1 MKIAKVFIEYIR
13 TQKETLNN
21 LMNQNKKDREKML
34 NEINRNIEGMDLGI
48 KISELYGEIV
58 FTSAIRDRFKGKI
71 LNSFLEKIYGEEYKD
86 EFWEMQEEYENTKY
100 TEISKFFELLD
111 KIYVYEETVS
121 LGELKDGEVN
131 SGDTENISDIKNSEM
146 SNSETENVHKKS
158 EELSKELYS
167 DLNDFD
173 VIEAP
178 YEDINLTEEIEEQK
192 VVIQRSEEYILSKKS
207 AENKESTENEGNI
220 CKINDS
226 KQEKENNVSNL
237 QKKPTLETITEEH
250 AKERIQEKTQI
261 KSLEP
266 DNTEFQKFEN
276 LKREIKIK
284 EEKLLKLINETKILL
299 EEKKFYKAVR
309 NVELLVK
316 TEKSA
321 ILNEEKIKYSLEGV
335 LIRVIRFFVPR
346 NTNNREYWEYF
357 TDRYDEKVKFY
368 SNIVILRKYCGLKP
382 KFENEEYE
390 VKRTD

>member
-1 MKIAKVFIEYIR
+1 MEIAKAFIEYIR

-21 LMNQNKKDREKML
+21 LKNQNKKDREKML

-48 KISELYGEIV
+48 KISDLYGEIV
-58 FTSAIRDRFKGKI
+58 FTSVIRDRFKGRI

-86 EFWEMQEEYENTKY
+86 EFWEIQEEYENTKY
-100 TEISKFFELLD
+100 TEINKFFDLLD
-111 KIYVYEETVS
+111 KVHVYGETVS

-131 SGDTENISDIKNSEM
+131 IGDTENIGDIKNSET

-178 YEDINLTEEIEEQK
+178 YENINLTEKIEEQK
-192 VVIQRSEEYILSKKS
+192 AVIQSSGEYTLSKKS

-226 KQEKENNVSNL
+226 KQERENNVSNL
-237 QKKPTLETITEEH
+237 QKKPTLESITEEH
-250 AKERIQEKTQI
+250 AQKRIQEKTQI
-261 KSLEP
+261 KSSEL

-276 LKREIKIK
+276 LKKEVEIK
-284 EEKLLKLINETKILL
+284 EEKLLKLINETKILI

-309 NVELLVK
+309 SLELLVK
-316 TEKSA
+316 TDKSA
-321 ILNEEKIKYSLEGV
+321 VLNKDKIKYSLEGV
-335 LIRVIRFFVPR
+335 LLRVIRFFVPR

-357 TDRYDEKVKFY
+357 TDKYDEKVKFY
-368 SNIVILRKYCGLKP
+368 NNIVRLRKYCGLKP
-382 KFENEEYE
+382 NLENEEYE

>member
-1 MKIAKVFIEYIR
+1 
-13 TQKETLNN
+13 
-21 LMNQNKKDREKML
+21 MNQNKKDREKML